1 MATNDLEAN
10 LHCDGQ
16 NTSEVSTLG
25 HNLVDNGAYAHA
37 DVFPDIT
44 PPKDKF
50 IIELTNLDTLE
61 EETKDSHSAVPLR
74 DDQRGVVFNLIKGIF
89 YYVKPICGNN
99 AELIG
104 FSGFPHNLLPEKS
117 PIPDAPSILRVV
129 RGVEPDT
136 YKAFILR
143 KTKKSVTKK
152 DTYKR
157 AVRIS
162 FTIELSLTPDIDSS
176 WSIVQEGVASTKLV
190 FGKYTPM
197 VKNYIRIYGR
207 TPTGRGQA
215 SAVFSFLPE

>member
-1 MATNDLEAN
+1 MASSDFELN

-16 NTSEVSTLG
+16 NTSEVSTLA

-37 DVFPDIT
+37 DVFPDIK
-44 PPKDKF
+44 PEKDKF
-50 IIELTNLDTLE
+50 VDQLGKLDTLE
-61 EETKDSHSAVPLR
+61 EQTKDSHSAVPLR
-74 DDQRGVVFNLIKGIF
+74 NDQRTLVYDDIKGIF

-99 AELIG
+99 AELMG

-117 PIPDAPSILRVV
+117 PIPDEPIILRVV
-129 RGVEPDT
+129 RGIEPNT

-143 KTKKSVTKK
+143 KRSKPGTKKVA
-152 DTYKR
+152 YKR
-157 AVRIS
+157 KIRITY
-162 FTIELSLTPDIDSS
+162 TIELSLTPDIESS
-176 WSIVQEGVASTKLV
+176 WAVVQEGMPSTKLV

-215 SAVFSFLPE
+215 SAVFSFIPE